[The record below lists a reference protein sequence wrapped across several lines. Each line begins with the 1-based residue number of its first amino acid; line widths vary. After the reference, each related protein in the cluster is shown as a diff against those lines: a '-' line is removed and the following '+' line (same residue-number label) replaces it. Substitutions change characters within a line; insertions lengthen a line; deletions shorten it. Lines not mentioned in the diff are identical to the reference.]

1 MQHTVKEQ
9 VAFADYAL
17 ERLEV
22 AFAQGNYG
30 YITGQKVHEALGHM
44 KHLDMK
50 VTYEDSKGEHEATL
64 HAALTELNN
73 RLVGFF
79 NFQIEAN
86 DAMKAHGRGEET
98 EFDPHRMELELDEDR
113 ECLGQAFKTLRLA
126 FDQLK
131 ETTVWTP

>member
-9 VAFADYAL
+9 LAFADYAL

-22 AFAQGNYG
+22 AFAQENYG
-30 YITGQKVHEALGHM
+30 HITGLKVVEAIGHI

-50 VTYEDSKGEHEATL
+50 VTYEDSKGEHDVTL

-73 RLVGFF
+73 RLVAFF

-86 DAMKAHGRGEET
+86 DAMKAHDRGEET
-98 EFDPHRMELELDEDR
+98 EFDPFRMELELDQDR
-113 ECLGQAFKTLRLA
+113 DCLAEAFDTLRLA